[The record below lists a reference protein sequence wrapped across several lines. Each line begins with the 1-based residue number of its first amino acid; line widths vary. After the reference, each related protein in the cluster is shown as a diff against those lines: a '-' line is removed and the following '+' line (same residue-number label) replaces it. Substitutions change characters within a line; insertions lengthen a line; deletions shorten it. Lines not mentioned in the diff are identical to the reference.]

1 MEIVLKQGDRLP
13 IPDGCEAVV
22 DDRVIIIEQ
31 KGNELKDGDIV
42 VIVEKSNNFRCPFI
56 FKGKDD
62 EGYNM
67 FYVGLDVFMQ
77 ICESTTNSR
86 FGNADPILATAE
98 EKQLL
103 FDKMREKGLQWN
115 AKEKR
120 IEKKLWRAEHCGVY
134 FFIADELRIF
144 DTKDYYFESDELRYN
159 GGNYFRTKEQA
170 KEAAAGVQ
178 EVLRKFHEEN
188 N

>member
-120 IEKKLWRAEHCGVY
+120 IEKERWRAPIGEQYFYLLDNFVVDSHFEANDKIDCGLY
-134 FFIADELRIF
+134 DL
-144 DTKDYYFESDELRYN
+144 
-159 GGNYFRTKEQA
+159 GNYFRTKEQA
-170 KEAAAGVQ
+170 EKAVGVIKEA
-178 EVLRKFHEEN
+178 LRRFFTEN
-188 N
+188 